1 MDLDLGDPDA
11 PYRPPVVPPGRRAW
25 LVLRVYAAMLLG
37 FGLNFYGFLHH
48 RFFECFLGCVLLIGG
63 MLLSYS
69 KGSGFRHRSDLES

>member
-1 MDLDLGDPDA
+1 
-11 PYRPPVVPPGRRAW
+11 
-25 LVLRVYAAMLLG
+25 MLLG